1 MTAPAREP
9 VLRGLP
15 PVPTRFGFA
24 FSGRGGWGACLRAA
38 GDEVTLERW
47 ELDRPVPLRSALAG
61 DAAPRAGDGLDRRCG
76 VLPLDDGRVLV
87 LRPATGARGDP
98 AGHGTVLAAEPAAG
112 GLRIARSWPV
122 PAMLAGFL
130 LAAPGPAGTIV
141 LVTVEDE
148 RHSRIWWLHWRLPAP
163 EAVVRIPGVLAGGVW
178 VDGGRTLALDRTT
191 AAHRTEGV
199 LVDLRD
205 RSWRRVWSVSD
216 TTTDRIAAFSPRS
229 GVLAVTTTS
238 PGAQQPGT
246 AQIGLR
252 FPGGG
257 PVRFPEALN
266 RSTRPRAPLCFDTAG
281 RNLLVRETRGAAER
295 LAVYAPEHESL
306 TPVPGPPGMLWP
318 PAHWAEDGRIH
329 LRYAAPNRPPTLAT
343 VPSAPGDGWWLAP
356 DAPAHDCADD
366 DRADNDRTDAGCANA
381 GWANAGWADTG
392 WADAGTADL
401 PGPAGPI
408 ETIVYGGT
416 GWRRA
421 RHLVI
426 ALHGGPLASWRL
438 GFEPLFQH
446 LAAAG
451 IAVAA
456 PNQRGSTGYGEAHLR
471 PVIGDWGGA
480 DLDDVVHLARG
491 IGRDRAAAGLP
502 RPVVLGGS
510 YGAFLALLAACRA
523 PELWSGCVALAPFT
537 SAAGLHGGASG
548 AVRERVS
555 RLSRCDAPGTA
566 GGGRDVLRACAA
578 VTAPLLIVHGVR
590 DEVVPVAQSR
600 ALRAR
605 LLELGRTEGVDFD
618 YLEADDDHNGVVQ
631 AWSPVLREAVVRFC
645 LAADRTSL
653 PDPERR

>member
-9 VLRGLP
+9 VLLALP
-15 PVPTRFGFA
+15 PVATRFGFA
-24 FSGRGGWGACLRAA
+24 FSGRGGWGACLRAT
-38 GDEVTLERW
+38 GDEVALERW
-47 ELDRPVPLRSALAG
+47 ELARPVPLRSTLTG
-61 DAAPRAGDGLDRRCG
+61 DAATHAVDGLDRRCG

-87 LRPATGARGDP
+87 LRPATGADGEP
-98 AGHGTVLAAEPAAG
+98 AGHGTVLAAEPAG
-112 GLRIARSWPV
+112 RGLRFTRSWPV

-148 RHSRIWWLHWRLPAP
+148 RYSRIWWLHWRLPAL
-163 EAVVRIPGVLAGGVW
+163 EAVLRIPGVLGGGVW

-205 RSWRRVWSVSD
+205 RAWRRVWSVSD
-216 TTTDRIAAFSPRS
+216 ITTDRIAAFSPRS
-229 GVLAVTTTS
+229 GALAVTTTS

-246 AQIGLR
+246 GQIGLR
-252 FPGGG
+252 FPRGG

-266 RSTRPRAPLCFDTAG
+266 GSERPRTPLTFDAAG
-281 RNLLVRETRGAAER
+281 ENLLVRETWGAAER
-295 LAVYAPEHESL
+295 LAVYAPDRDRLS
-306 TPVPGPPGMLWP
+306 PVPGPPGMLWP
-318 PAHWAEDGRIH
+318 PARWAEDGRIH
-329 LRYAAPNRPPTLAT
+329 LRYAAPHRPPTLAT
-343 VPSAPGDGWWLAP
+343 VPSEPGADWWLAP
-356 DAPAHDCADD
+356 DAD
-366 DRADNDRTDAGCANA
+366 TDAGV
-381 GWANAGWADTG
+381 GWS
-392 WADAGTADL
+392 DAGTADL

-408 ETIVYGGT
+408 ETIVYGGP

-438 GFEPLFQH
+438 DFEPLLQH

-451 IAVAA
+451 VAVAA

-480 DLDDVVHLARG
+480 DLDDIVHLARE

-502 RPVVLGGS
+502 GPVVLGGS

-523 PELWSGCVALAPFT
+523 PRLWSGCVALAPFT

-548 AVRERVS
+548 AVRDRVA
-555 RLSRCDAPGTA
+555 RLSHCDAPGA
-566 GGGRDVLRACAA
+566 PGDGRDVLRACAA
-578 VTAPLLIVHGVR
+578 LTAPLLIAHGVR

-645 LAADRTSL
+645 LAAGRISL
-653 PDPERR
+653 PDQERR